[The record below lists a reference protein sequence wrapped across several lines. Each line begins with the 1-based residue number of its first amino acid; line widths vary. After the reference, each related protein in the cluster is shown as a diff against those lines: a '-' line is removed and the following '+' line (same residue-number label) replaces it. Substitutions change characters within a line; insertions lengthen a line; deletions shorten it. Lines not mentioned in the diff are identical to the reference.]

1 MCFFLDLLLHLLMFI
16 TWASKSVVI
25 ILSTMEMLYF
35 HLFRRN
41 EIETY
46 NDLSASAA
54 AAQTR
59 MAKDMVAK
67 RIMMAEGA

>member
-1 MCFFLDLLLHLLMFI
+1 MTL
-16 TWASKSVVI
+16 A
-25 ILSTMEMLYF
+25 TMEMLYF

-67 RIMMAEGA
+67 RIMKYMAGFLGRNLDS